1 MKGNLKGAIAVFII
15 FSLVVVGFFFGKPI
29 WDDFRQ
35 QKTSDAR
42 ETKGKI
48 KIAFDNWAGYVP
60 LCSSEMKKR
69 MRGSGWVLECQ
80 DDKAD
85 YTKRMERLYKGEI
98 EFAVATVDSYILN
111 AASLD
116 FPGVIGA
123 VIDKSKGGDAILAWQ
138 DKVSSLDALK
148 GRTDIRVA
156 FTPNSPSHHLG
167 KAAVAHFDVPE
178 LLPKGDKRIETN
190 GSEEALKKL
199 LDRKA
204 DVAILWEPDVS
215 KALAKKGIIKL
226 LGTDQT
232 ERLIVDI
239 LVVNRKFSEK
249 NSGVV
254 KMVLETYFKVL
265 KMYRDEPELLKKEI
279 MAQSGLSASAVDS
292 LLKGIHWVTL
302 TENAQE
308 WFGISSDGGYAD
320 QGLVDTIDSTVR
332 ILMQSGDFAKNP
344 IPQGDPYRL
353 TEKEYVRELF
363 TKGFAGFTTP
373 GAKNSGQTP
382 PANSLEARFALLSDE
397 GWNALREIGTLK
409 IQPVTFQSGT
419 ADLGIQGKEEIDR
432 VAETLKHYPNFRVV
446 VKGHTSLEGDPAMN
460 RKLSQER
467 AESVARYLV
476 VTYSIDANRLRAVGF
491 GSERPLSRQSGE
503 SSRAYSYRLP
513 RVEISLVSEVY

>member
-254 KMVLETYFKVL
+254 KMLLETYFKVL

-279 MAQSGLSASAVDS
+279 MAQSGLSANAVDS
-292 LLKGIHWVTL
+292 LLKGIHWATL

-353 TEKEYVRELF
+353 TEKEYIKELF

-373 GAKNSGQTP
+373 GAKNTGQSS
-382 PANSLEARFALLSDE
+382 PANSLEARFALLGED

-419 ADLGIQGKEEIDR
+419 ADMGIQGKEEIDR

-446 VKGHTSLEGDPAMN
+446 IKGHTSIEGDPVMN
-460 RKLSQER
+460 RNLSQER

-476 VTYSIDANRLRAVGF
+476 VTYSVDANRLHAVGL
-491 GSERPLSRQSGE
+491 GSERPLPRQPGE
-503 SSRAYSYRLP
+503 SSRTYSYRLP